1 MDTNLINDLKKV
13 FKGDIDV
20 TDETLTTYS
29 HDASLFEIRPEV
41 VVFPRDSEDVQNL
54 VKWVN
59 DNKQAY
65 PKLSITARAAGTC
78 MAGGPINDS
87 IIMDTTRYMNKI
99 ISVNPVT
106 PYILRPKFEGSKD
119 VTVIGEGRV
128 QPGCFYRDF
137 ETATLAQGLLL
148 PCYTASK
155 TLNAVGGMIGNN
167 SAGEL
172 TLRYGKTE
180 DYAREL
186 KVVLADGHEYTF
198 GKITRR
204 ELYNKITETTFEGKA
219 YKQLFEL
226 IKDHE
231 SLIRASKPHVSK
243 NSAGYMLW
251 HVLERGTTE
260 DEDTFD
266 LAQLIIGSQGTLG
279 LVTEIVFRLVAKQK
293 KSKLL
298 VTFLPDFENLGE
310 LAAELLTT
318 NPESI
323 ESYDDKTFKLALKF
337 FTDFLKSKG
346 LWGTITFTLS
356 FIPEFWMLLTGGI
369 PKMILMTEYAGETEA
384 EIDAK
389 CKVGYDKIKHFGYK
403 MRVTSSENEA
413 EKYWDM
419 RRDSFNLLRKHVQ
432 GLRTAPFID
441 DIIVRPEFLKEFLPK
456 VNALIAEY
464 PSLIYTI
471 AGHAENGN
479 FHIIPLVDPNDPK
492 LPDIVIDLSKKV
504 YDLVLSYHGSIDAE
518 HNDGIIR
525 SPFLKQ
531 MYGPEVYELFVQT
544 KNMFDPKLIFN
555 PKKKVGVTFDDIRTY
570 LAQPHHDA
578 PHAS

>member
-1 MDTNLINDLKKV
+1 MFEDLKKN

-20 TDETLTTYS
+20 SDATLSAYS
-29 HDASLFEIRPEV
+29 HDASLFEIRPQV
-41 VVFPRDSEDVQNL
+41 VVFPKDSADIQVL

-59 DNKQAY
+59 ENKAKY
-65 PKLSITARAAGTC
+65 PSLSITARAAGTC
-78 MAGGPINDS
+78 MSGGAINDS
-87 IIMDTTRYMNKI
+87 IIMDTTRYMGNILTVQRLAVPYTIKPLFEN
-99 ISVNPVT
+99 SNEVT
-106 PYILRPKFEGSKD
+106 I
-119 VTVIGEGRV
+119 VGEARV

-137 ETATLAQGLLL
+137 EAETLKQDLLL

-155 TLNAVGGMIGNN
+155 TLNAVGGMVGNN
-167 SAGEL
+167 SGGEL

-180 DYAREL
+180 DYVKEL
-186 KVVLADGHEYTF
+186 KVVLADGYEYTF
-198 GKITRR
+198 SPITRR
-204 ELYNKITETTFEGKA
+204 ELYNKITEPTFEGKA
-219 YKQLFEL
+219 YKQMFEL

-231 SLIRASKPHVSK
+231 ALIRASKPHVSK
-243 NSAGYMLW
+243 NSAGYSLW
-251 HVLERGTTE
+251 HILKRGKTE
-260 DEDTFD
+260 DEDVFD
-266 LAQLIIGSQGTLG
+266 FSQLIIGSQGTLG
-279 LVTEIVFRLVAKQK
+279 IVTEIVFRLVDKQK

-298 VTFLPDFENLGE
+298 VVFLPDFSKVGE
-310 LAAELLTT
+310 IANELLST

-346 LWGTITFTLS
+346 VWGTIKFTLS

-369 PKMILMTEYAGETEA
+369 PKMVLMTQYSGDTEQ

-389 CKVGYDKIKHFGYK
+389 CRLGMEKIKRFGYQS
-403 MRVTSSENEA
+403 RITRSENEA

-419 RRDSFNLLRKHVQ
+419 RRDSFNLLRKHVK

-441 DIIVRPEFLKEFLPK
+441 DIIVRPEFLSEFLPK

-479 FHIIPLVDPNDPK
+479 FHIIPLVDPFDPK
-492 LPDIVIDLSKKV
+492 LPMIVTKLSQKV
-504 YDLVLSYHGSIDAE
+504 YSLVLSYHGSITAE

-525 SPFLKQ
+525 SPFLLQ
-531 MYGPEVYELFVQT
+531 MYGKEIYDLFVQT
-544 KNMFDPKLIFN
+544 KNIFDPLAIFN
-555 PKKKVGVTFDDIRTY
+555 PKKKVGATMENIEKY
-570 LAQPHHDA
+570 MIPPHVDV
-578 PHAS
+578 PHNS

>member
-1 MDTNLINDLKKV
+1 MFEDLKKV
-13 FKGDIDV
+13 FKGDIDIS
-20 TDETLTTYS
+20 DATLTAYS

-41 VVFPRDSEDVQNL
+41 VVFPKDSEDIQNL
-54 VKWVN
+54 VTWVR
-59 DNKQAY
+59 DNKAKY
-65 PKLSITARAAGTC
+65 TTLSITARAAGTC
-78 MAGGPINDS
+78 MSGGAINDS
-87 IIMDTTRYMNKI
+87 IIMDTTRYLNKI
-99 ISVNPVT
+99 IEVKPVS
-106 PYILRPKFEGSKD
+106 PYTIKPKFEGSQE
-119 VTVIGEGRV
+119 VTVIGEAIV

-137 ETATLAQGLLL
+137 EAETLKQDLLL

-155 TLNAVGGMIGNN
+155 TLNAMGGMVGNN

-172 TLRYGKTE
+172 TLKYGKTE
-180 DYAREL
+180 DYVKQL
-186 KVVLADGHEYTF
+186 KVILADGHEYTF
-198 GKITRR
+198 GPITRR
-204 ELYNKITETTFEGKA
+204 ELYSKITETTMEGKV
-219 YKQLFEL
+219 YKELFEL
-226 IKDHE
+226 IKSHE
-231 SLIRASKPHVSK
+231 ALIQASKPRVSK

-251 HVLERGTTE
+251 HVLSRGATE
-260 DEDTFD
+260 DEDVFD
-266 LAQLIIGSQGTLG
+266 IAQLIVGSQGTLG
-279 LVTEIVFRLVAKQK
+279 IVTEITLRLVAKQK

-298 VTFLPDFENLGE
+298 VVFLPNLERVGE
-310 LAAELLTT
+310 IATELLTT

-337 FTDFLKSKG
+337 FPDFLKSKG

-356 FIPEFWMLLTGGI
+356 FIPEFWMLVTGGI
-369 PKMILMTEYAGETEA
+369 PKMVLMTEYAGETEA

-389 CKVGYDKIKHFGYK
+389 CKVGMAQIAHFGYK
-403 MRVTSSENEA
+403 ARITKSENES

-432 GLRTAPFID
+432 GMRTAPFID
-441 DIIVRPEFLKEFLPK
+441 DIIVRPEFLAEFLPK

-492 LPDIVIDLSKKV
+492 LADIVIELSQKV

-525 SPFLKQ
+525 TPFLLQ
-531 MYGPEVYELFVQT
+531 MYGSEVYALFVQV
-544 KNMFDPKLIFN
+544 KKMFDPETIFN
-555 PKKKVGVTFDDIRTY
+555 PGKKVGATFDDIRKR